1 MDNPLSEDRKVAILR
16 GTSLFS
22 GLNDGE
28 VRLLARTAH
37 VLRLMPKEP
46 LFFRGDPGD
55 RLYIVVDGLVRIG
68 SISAEGL
75 EVTLNLMKPGQV
87 FGEIAAFDGSER
99 TANASAIGHVL
110 LLALDRAQLM
120 DFLATGPEAGMRLMA
135 ALCERLRWVNGLL
148 EDANFLDI
156 PARLAKRV
164 MLLAYLFGSS
174 DEKGRTHV
182 SLTLSQQ
189 DLASHIGATRE
200 SVNKF
205 IKKWEEDGAIIHH
218 QRHLIVIDQDYLIQ
232 MYEPRLQ

>member
-1 MDNPLSEDRKVAILR
+1 MDNPLSEDRKVVILR

-22 GLNDGE
+22 GLTDAE
-28 VRLLARTAH
+28 VSQLAAAAH
-37 VLRLMPKEP
+37 ALRLKPKEP

-55 RLYIVVDGLVRIG
+55 RLYIVVEGVVRIG

-99 TANASAIGHVL
+99 TANASAVDHVL
-110 LLALDRAQLM
+110 LLALDRTHLM
-120 DFLATGPEAGMRLMA
+120 EFLATGPEAGMRLMA

-164 MLLAYLFGSS
+164 MLLAYLFGTT
-174 DEKGRTHV
+174 DDQGQTQV

-205 IKKWEEDGAIIHH
+205 IKKWEDDGVILHH
-218 QRHLIVIDQDYLIQ
+218 HRHLTILDKDYLIAL
-232 MYEPRLQ
+232 YEPRLQ